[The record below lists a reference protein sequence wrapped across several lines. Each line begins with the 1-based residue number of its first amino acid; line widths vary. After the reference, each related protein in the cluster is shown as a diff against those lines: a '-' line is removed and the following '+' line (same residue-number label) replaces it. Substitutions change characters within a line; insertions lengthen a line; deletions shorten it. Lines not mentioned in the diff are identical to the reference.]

1 MTSYESV
8 QLMKNANGRALE
20 PSSISRH
27 VLIVEDDDDSR
38 EMLIELVGMLG
49 HRAVGS
55 PNATDA
61 LRLARDARPDV
72 VLIDIG
78 LPDAS
83 GCDIARSL
91 RGFPNGSRMR
101 LVALT
106 GYSDSATRKLAADAG
121 FDDFCVKPFS
131 SENLATLLNH

>member
-1 MTSYESV
+1 
-8 QLMKNANGRALE
+8 MKKTNGSLLE

-49 HRAVGS
+49 HRAIGS
-55 PNATDA
+55 PNASDA
-61 LRLARDARPDV
+61 LRVARDARPDV

-83 GCDIARSL
+83 GCDIARTL
-91 RGFPNGSRMR
+91 RESPNGSRMR

-121 FDDFCVKPFS
+121 FDDFFVKPFS
-131 SENLATLLNH
+131 SENLANLLNH

>member
-1 MTSYESV
+1 MT
-8 QLMKNANGRALE
+8 R
-20 PSSISRH
+20 R

-38 EMLIELVGMLG
+38 EMLMELVGLLG
-49 HRAVGS
+49 HRAFGS
-55 PNATDA
+55 ANAMDA
-61 LRLARDARPDV
+61 VTVAKDADPDL

-83 GCDIARSL
+83 GCDIAKTLRRS
-91 RGFPNGSRMR
+91 PNGSRMR

-121 FDDFCVKPFS
+121 FDDFVVKPFS
-131 SENLATLLNH
+131 SESLASLLDV

>member
-1 MTSYESV
+1 
-8 QLMKNANGRALE
+8 MKNANGRAFE
-20 PSSISRH
+20 PSGISRH

-49 HRAVGS
+49 HKAIGS
-55 PNATDA
+55 PTATDA

-106 GYSDSATRKLAADAG
+106 GYSDSATRQLAADAG

-131 SENLATLLNH
+131 SESLADLLKH

>member
-1 MTSYESV
+1 
-8 QLMKNANGRALE
+8 
-20 PSSISRH
+20 
-27 VLIVEDDDDSR
+27 LIVEDDDDSR
-38 EMLIELVGMLG
+38 EMLMELVGLLG
-49 HRAVGS
+49 HRAFGS

-61 LRLARDARPDV
+61 LRVAEDARPDI

-91 RGFPNGSRMR
+91 RAAPNGARMR

-106 GYSDSATRKLAADAG
+106 GYSDSATRQLAADAG
-121 FDDFCVKPFS
+121 FDDFVVKPFS
-131 SENLATLLNH
+131 SDSLAGLLGNQL

>member
-1 MTSYESV
+1 MNESNH
-8 QLMKNANGRALE
+8 KYLE
-20 PSSISRH
+20 PATIARR

-38 EMLIELVGMLG
+38 EMLVELIGMLG

-55 PNATDA
+55 ANATDA
-61 LRLARDARPDV
+61 LRVAKNEEPEV

-83 GCDIARSL
+83 GCDIARTL
-91 RGFPNGSRMR
+91 RASPHGVRMR

-106 GYSDSATRKLAADAG
+106 GYSDSATRQLAAEAG
-121 FDDFCVKPFS
+121 FDDFVVKPFS
-131 SENLATLLNH
+131 SENLADLLND

>member
-1 MTSYESV
+1 MIDSNRLQGAPPAVT
-8 QLMKNANGRALE
+8 R
-20 PSSISRH
+20 R

-38 EMLIELVGMLG
+38 EMLIELVGLLG
-49 HRAVGS
+49 HRAFGS

-61 LRLARDARPDV
+61 LKLAEDTHPDV

-83 GCDIARSL
+83 GCDIARTL
-91 RGFPNGSRMR
+91 RAAPNGRRMR

-106 GYSDSATRKLAADAG
+106 GYSDSATRQLAADAG
-121 FDDFCVKPFS
+121 FDDFVVKPFS
-131 SENLATLLNH
+131 SENLASLLDDQL

>member
-1 MTSYESV
+1 MIDSSRKQETE
-8 QLMKNANGRALE
+8 RAVT
-20 PSSISRH
+20 RR

-38 EMLIELVGMLG
+38 EMLMELVGLLG
-49 HRAVGS
+49 HRAFGS

-61 LRLARDARPDV
+61 LRVAEDARPDI

-91 RGFPNGSRMR
+91 RAAPNGARMR

-106 GYSDSATRKLAADAG
+106 GYSDSATRQLAADAG
-121 FDDFCVKPFS
+121 FDDFVVKPFS
-131 SENLATLLNH
+131 SDSLAGLLGNQL

>member
-1 MTSYESV
+1 MIDLNRFQGAPAVT
-8 QLMKNANGRALE
+8 R
-20 PSSISRH
+20 R

-38 EMLIELVGMLG
+38 EMLMELVGMLG
-49 HRAVGS
+49 HRAFGS
-55 PNATDA
+55 SNAMDA
-61 LRLARDARPDV
+61 VKVAKDADPDL

-83 GCDIARSL
+83 GCDIAKTL
-91 RGFPNGSRMR
+91 RASPNGSRMR

-121 FDDFCVKPFS
+121 FDDFVVKPFS
-131 SENLATLLNH
+131 SENLANLLED

>member
-1 MTSYESV
+1 MNPKHKY
-8 QLMKNANGRALE
+8 LE
-20 PSSISRH
+20 PATIARR

-38 EMLIELVGMLG
+38 EMLVELIGMLG

-55 PNATDA
+55 ANASDA
-61 LRLARDARPDV
+61 LRVAENDKPDV

-91 RGFPNGSRMR
+91 RAFPNGGRMR

-106 GYSDSATRKLAADAG
+106 GYSDSATRQLAAEAG
-121 FDDFCVKPFS
+121 FDDFVVKPFS
-131 SENLATLLNH
+131 SENLADLLNHQL

>member
-1 MTSYESV
+1 MTDTSASF
-8 QLMKNANGRALE
+8 LE
-20 PSSISRH
+20 PAAIARR

-38 EMLIELVGMLG
+38 EMLVELVGMLG
-49 HRAVGS
+49 HRATGS

-61 LRLARDARPDV
+61 LRLAEDTRPEV

-91 RGFPNGSRMR
+91 RASPNGADMR

-106 GYSDSATRKLAADAG
+106 GYSDSATRQLAAEA
-121 FDDFCVKPFS
+121 
-131 SENLATLLNH
+131 

>member
-1 MTSYESV
+1 MTP
-8 QLMKNANGRALE
+8 AT
-20 PSSISRH
+20 ISRR

-38 EMLIELVGMLG
+38 EMLVELIGMLG
-49 HRAVGS
+49 HRAIGS
-55 PNATDA
+55 PNAKDA
-61 LRLARDARPDV
+61 LRVAEDARPEV

-91 RGFPNGSRMR
+91 RTFPNGSRMR

-106 GYSDSATRKLAADAG
+106 GYSDSATRQLAAEAG
-121 FDDFCVKPFS
+121 FDDFVVKPFS
-131 SENLATLLNH
+131 SENLADLLND

>member
-1 MTSYESV
+1 
-8 QLMKNANGRALE
+8 
-20 PSSISRH
+20 
-27 VLIVEDDDDSR
+27 
-38 EMLIELVGMLG
+38 
-49 HRAVGS
+49 
-55 PNATDA
+55 
-61 LRLARDARPDV
+61 

-91 RGFPNGSRMR
+91 REFPNGSRMR

-121 FDDFCVKPFS
+121 FDDFFVKPFS
-131 SENLATLLNH
+131 SENLAHLLNH